1 MKIVIDARIIN
12 SSTGRYVERL
22 LDYLQEIDVKNEYI
36 VLVPSKD
43 LNFWTPKASNFT
55 LKTCEYKNYSFGEQ
69 LGFLR
74 YLNKLE
80 ADLVH
85 FCMPQQPIFYNKP
98 HVTTVHDMTLLKTY
112 NSDKNWLIFHT
123 KQMVGK
129 FVFKRVGKTSVHV
142 LAPSEF
148 TKQEYAKF
156 AGIPLNKVTVT
167 YEAAGIK
174 DTHAK
179 QYKLPYK
186 QFLLYVGQ
194 QSDYKNIKRLS
205 QAHQL
210 LLKKYPELGLVL
222 VGSRNAS
229 AKQNEAWAKEN
240 DYKNILFTGF
250 VSNEELAW
258 LFKNCS
264 AYVFPSLMEGFG
276 LPGLEAMAYGAPVAS
291 SNATCLP
298 EVYGEAAEYF
308 NPLDIEDMANAI
320 ENILSSEELKTGLV
334 KKGYLRVKKYSW
346 KKMAQQ
352 THEVYMSALRPKD
365 KNI

>member
-1 MKIVIDARIIN
+1 MRIVIDARIIN

-22 LDYLQEIDVKNEYI
+22 LDYLQEIDTKNEYV

-74 YLNKLE
+74 YLNKLS

-85 FCMPQQPIFYNKP
+85 FCMPQQPILYTKP

-112 NSDKNWLIFHT
+112 NSDKNWLMFHA
-123 KQMVGK
+123 KQFVGR
-129 FVFKRVGKTSVHV
+129 FVFKRVGKTSAHI

-148 TKQEYAKF
+148 TRQEYARF
-156 AGIPLNKVTVT
+156 ANISPKKITVT

-174 DTHAK
+174 DTRAK

-186 QFLLYVGQ
+186 KFLLYVGQ
-194 QSDYKNIKRLS
+194 QSDYKNIKRLV
-205 QAHQL
+205 QAHQS

-222 VGSRNAS
+222 VGAKNAS
-229 AKQNEAWAKEN
+229 AKQNEAWAKKN
-240 DYKNILFTGF
+240 NYTNILFTGF

-258 LFKNCS
+258 LFQNCS
-264 AYVFPSLMEGFG
+264 TYVFPSLMEGFG

-298 EVYGEAAEYF
+298 EVYGDAAEYF
-308 NPLDIEDMANAI
+308 DPLDVDAMASSI
-320 ENILSSEELKTGLV
+320 ENIISNEALRVALV
-334 KKGYLRVKKYSW
+334 KKGYLQVKKYSW
-346 KKMAQQ
+346 KKMAKQ
-352 THEVYMSALRPKD
+352 THEVYENTLRSINQSA
-365 KNI
+365 

>member
-22 LDYLQEIDVKNEYI
+22 LDYLQEIDTKNEYV

-74 YLNKLE
+74 YLNKLS

-85 FCMPQQPIFYNKP
+85 FCMPQQPIFYTKP

-112 NSDKNWLIFHT
+112 NSDKNWLLFHA
-123 KQMVGK
+123 KQVVGK
-129 FVFKRVGKTSVHV
+129 FVFKRIGKTSAHI

-156 AGIPLNKVTVT
+156 ANIPKKKITVT

-179 QYKLPYK
+179 RYHLPYK
-186 QFLLYVGQ
+186 KFLLYVGQ
-194 QSDYKNIKRLS
+194 QSDYKNIKRLM
-205 QAHQL
+205 QAHQSL
-210 LLKKYPELGLVL
+210 LEKYPELGLVL
-222 VGSRNAS
+222 VGAKNAS
-229 AKQNEAWAKEN
+229 AKQNEVWAKQN
-240 DYKNILFTGF
+240 DLKNITFTGF

-308 NPLDIEDMANAI
+308 DPLDVAAMANTVEKI
-320 ENILSSEELKTGLV
+320 IDSETLKVTLV
-334 KKGYLRVKKYSW
+334 KKGYLQVKKYSW
-346 KKMAQQ
+346 RVMAKQ
-352 THEVYMSALRPKD
+352 THEVYMNSLRSID
-365 KNI
+365 KNT

>member
-22 LDYLQEIDVKNEYI
+22 LDYLQEIDTKNEYTI
-36 VLVPSKD
+36 LVPSKD
-43 LNFWTPKASNFT
+43 VNFWTPHASNFT
-55 LKTCEYKNYSFGEQ
+55 LKICDYKNYSFGEQ
-69 LGFLR
+69 IGFLR
-74 YLNKLE
+74 YLNKLH

-85 FCMPQQPIFYNKP
+85 FCMPQQPIFYSKP
-98 HVTTVHDMTLLKTY
+98 HITTVHDMTLLKTY
-112 NSDKNWLIFHT
+112 NSDKNWLLFHF

-129 FVFKRVGKTSVHV
+129 FVFKRVGKTSAHI

-156 AGIPLNKVTVT
+156 AGIQPKKITVT

-174 DTHAK
+174 DTRAK

-186 QFLLYVGQ
+186 KFLLYVGQ
-194 QSDYKNIKRLS
+194 QSDYKNIKRLIV
-205 QAHQL
+205 AHQSL
-210 LLKKYPELGLVL
+210 LSENPSLGLVL
-222 VGSRNAS
+222 VGAKNTS
-229 AKQNEAWAKEN
+229 AKQNEAWAQKN
-240 DYKNILFTGF
+240 GYKNILFTGF

-298 EVYGEAAEYF
+298 EVYGDAAEYF
-308 NPLDIEDMANAI
+308 NPEDTSDMAGVI
-320 ENILSSEELKTGLV
+320 KKILEDEKLKVSLV
-334 KKGYLRVKKYSW
+334 KKGYLQVKKYSW
-346 KKMAQQ
+346 KKMASQ
-352 THEVYMSALRPKD
+352 THEVYINTLRSVDKD
-365 KNI
+365 I